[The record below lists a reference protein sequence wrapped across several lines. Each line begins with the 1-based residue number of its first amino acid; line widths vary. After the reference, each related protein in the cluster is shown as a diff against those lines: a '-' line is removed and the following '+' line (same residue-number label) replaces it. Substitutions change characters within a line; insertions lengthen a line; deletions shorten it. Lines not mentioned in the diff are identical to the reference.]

1 MRVLYDRYHGTK
13 CNSSVGILLNSAD
26 LEAMYN
32 EMMNGMNS
40 LMSHRKALAEYCGF
54 PESKLRES
62 MQLESSSSSSS
73 SSNLLHLL
81 LNVGQHNCY
90 GCLQSFLAIFLE
102 KINSKE
108 SLGLL
113 QEIASE
119 EDLQSF

>member
-62 MQLESSSSSSS
+62 MQLA
-73 SSNLLHLL
+73 SSNSLHLL
-81 LNVGQHNCY
+81 LHSGQHNCY
-90 GCLQSFLAIFLE
+90 GCLQSFLAIFLD